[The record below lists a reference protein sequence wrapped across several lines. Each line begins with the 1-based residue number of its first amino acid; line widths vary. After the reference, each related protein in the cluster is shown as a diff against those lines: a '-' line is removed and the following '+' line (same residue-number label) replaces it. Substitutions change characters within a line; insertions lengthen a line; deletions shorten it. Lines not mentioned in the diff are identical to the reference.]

1 MRLYIF
7 SIGTQLVVFF
17 LIDHC
22 SFFFVS
28 SGFVVILGVSLPYG
42 AYLTYCFIFLGVS
55 FSS

>member
-1 MRLYIF
+1 MHLYIF
-7 SIGTQLVVFF
+7 SIGTQLAVFF